1 MDGFFFIKN
10 VISLFQHL
18 QKLYPHFISRPF
30 AIGSSVQGK
39 DIPAFTLGLLSPPS
53 STENHAN
60 RRLEKTS
67 NQVKRTL
74 EDELSSAYQ
83 KNKSNI
89 LFTAL
94 HHAREPLTLSMIV
107 YIFLANLHVLI
118 NTNWETVVR
127 VSNIF
132 KDDVEG
138 QLISEKFFLFGNFIF
153 VPAVNLDSYI
163 FINEA
168 HGTPTWKIART
179 KRKNMNMNSPC
190 ESTKHKENPELV
202 KKVHSGVDI
211 NRNYD
216 IKFKQDDVG
225 SVDDPCDE
233 TFRGAY

>member
-1 MDGFFFIKN
+1 MEGFFFIKN
-10 VISLFQHL
+10 VISLFELL
-18 QKLYPHFISRPF
+18 QTRYPHFISKSF
-30 AIGSSVQGK
+30 AIGSTVQGR
-39 DIPAFTLGLLSPPS
+39 DIPAFTLGLLSNPVS
-53 STENHAN
+53 AGDQTK
-60 RRLEKTS
+60 RQLEKTPDR
-67 NQVKRTL
+67 VKRTL
-74 EDELSSAYQ
+74 EDELSSAHQ
-83 KNKSNI
+83 KHKSNI
-89 LFTAL
+89 LFTGL

-153 VPAVNLDSYI
+153 VPAVNLDSYV
-163 FINEA
+163 FINESY
-168 HGTPTWKIART
+168 GTPSWKIAKN
-179 KRKNMNMNSPC
+179 KRKNMDMNTPC
-190 ESTKHKENPELV
+190 ETTNHKNNPELV

-216 IKFKQDDVG
+216 IMFDKDDVG

-233 TFRGAY
+233 TYRGE